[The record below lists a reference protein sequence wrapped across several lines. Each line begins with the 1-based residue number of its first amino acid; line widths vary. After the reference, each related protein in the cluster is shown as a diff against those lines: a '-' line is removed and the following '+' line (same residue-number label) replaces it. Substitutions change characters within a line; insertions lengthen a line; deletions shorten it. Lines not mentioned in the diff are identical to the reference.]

1 MLFSIAGGQAA
12 PAIQEFFPSLE
23 GYSFSLLTEIDSPGN
38 TTHLEPFSE
47 PLLVEAGFQG
57 YSSWDLRMSGSPQ
70 LRIEVFQMTDPLGAY
85 ELFTLWPDLADDS
98 DLVQLDLPI
107 GVRFSPSEAILW
119 RGYYFCRVRPQTRSP
134 LTEEILARIV
144 GDFLE
149 AIETENLLPVS
160 VSHLPQEQL
169 VPGSIRFYLGAEG
182 LSLNERF
189 PEPLLREIGLE
200 DKIEIAFAR
209 YEPGDHSLFLVGYP
223 TPALAD
229 DYSIRLQNRLQGFF
243 SAEGV
248 YLKRAGVV
256 ICLFIG
262 PEEQAREVL
271 LRVEYTPREVLLRV
285 EYTPTIKWLYEK
297 KRDPSAEN
305 ITFLGLITQTILGI
319 GVFLLLILGAGF
331 ATGLARYEVLRR
343 YPQLTRRKEMV
354 RLNLGEK

>member
-1 MLFSIAGGQAA
+1 MLRKLSLPFLILFWIAAGQAA
-12 PAIQEFFPSLE
+12 PSIQEFFPSLD
-23 GYSFSLLTEIDSPGN
+23 GYRFSLLTEIDSPGDA
-38 TTHLEPFSE
+38 THLEPFSE
-47 PLLVEAGFQG
+47 SILVEAGFQG
-57 YSSWDLRMSGSPQ
+57 YSSWDLRISGSPQ
-70 LRIEVFQMTDPLGAY
+70 IRLDIFQMDDPLGAY
-85 ELFTLWPDLADDS
+85 ELFTLWPDLATNS

-107 GVRFSPSEAILW
+107 GARFSPSEAIFW
-119 RGYYFCRVRPQTRSP
+119 RGYYFCRVRPQAGSD
-134 LTEEILARIV
+134 LTEKIPTQII
-144 GDFLE
+144 GDFVE
-149 AIETENLLPVS
+149 AIEIENLLPVS

-169 VPGSIRFYLGAEG
+169 VPGSIRFYLGAEA

-271 LRVEYTPREVLLRV
+271 LRVEYTP
-285 EYTPTIKWLYEK
+285 TIKWLYEK

-331 ATGLARYEVLRR
+331 ATGLVRYEVLRR
-343 YPQLTRRKEMV
+343 YPQLSRRKDMV
-354 RLNLGEK
+354 RLDLGDR